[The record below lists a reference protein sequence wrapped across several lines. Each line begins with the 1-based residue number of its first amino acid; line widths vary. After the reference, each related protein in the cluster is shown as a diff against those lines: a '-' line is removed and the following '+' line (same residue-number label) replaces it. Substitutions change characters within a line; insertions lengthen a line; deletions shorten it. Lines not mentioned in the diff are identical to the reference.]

1 MELYCYYVN
10 HVKGC
15 TAKFTIEVSIAN
27 IPLLYGISRPSG
39 EVNTTSWHMSSRSSQ
54 EVGHQGRKC
63 LF

>member
-27 IPLLYGISRPSG
+27 IPLLYRIG
-39 EVNTTSWHMSSRSSQ
+39 
-54 EVGHQGRKC
+54 
-63 LF
+63 